1 MKCAFLHEPELE
13 FGRGERHCDVRYGM
27 MNFGPADVG
36 TGSAP
41 NPVRIGLV
49 GTGETIDGVM
59 SWLGKCSLGIPAKES
74 RQPNLFPA
82 FPGFTG
88 ESPFQSQLV
97 VEDRWKRS
105 IPQRLLR
112 SQSNGLPA
120 GTATSMADLLLEEVS
135 YLCEDTPVDVV
146 VVAVPRE
153 VLDIDLG
160 LEDGKDSDDDGPQ
173 GGDAPVD
180 FHHYLK
186 ARAMRLRAPTQLIT
200 PFTWSSERPK
210 KYVSKWEKP
219 LQDEAT
225 RAWNFFTALYYKA
238 KGVPWRLP
246 RSAADFDTCHVG
258 ISFYWNLK
266 SDALLTSMAQV
277 FNERG
282 EGVVVRGG
290 TAQLDKQDDQVH
302 LDRKDARSLL
312 ETALT
317 SYRQEHR
324 HLPARVVVHKSSIF
338 NAAEIDGMNAAAEGA
353 GIDMI
358 DLLSIGSTGM
368 RLFRTRQYPPLRGTV
383 LHLTGDEFLL
393 YTKGSVGFYQTY
405 PGMYIPSPLHVR
417 LAAVES
423 SAESLAKELL
433 TLTKMNWNN
442 TQFDGRL
449 PVTLKASRHVKDIL
463 KYVPEHGYV
472 APSYRYY
479 M

>member
-1 MKCAFLHEPELE
+1 MKCSFLHEPELE
-13 FGRGERHCDVRYGM
+13 FGGGERHCDVRFGM

-36 TGSAP
+36 RGSAP

-49 GTGETIDGVM
+49 GTGETIDGVL
-59 SWLGKCSLGIPAKES
+59 SWLGKCSFGIPAKES

-82 FPGFTG
+82 FPGFSE

-97 VEDRWKRS
+97 VEDRWKRQ

-112 SQSNGLPA
+112 SHSNTPSLA
-120 GTATSMADLLLEEVS
+120 ASSMADVFLEEVA
-135 YLCEDTPVDVV
+135 YLCDETPVDVIV
-146 VVAVPRE
+146 IAVPTE
-153 VLDIDLG
+153 VLDLG
-160 LEDGKDSDDDGPQ
+160 LGCEDGARSDDDPEENSEGS
-173 GGDAPVD
+173 VD

-186 ARAMRLRAPTQLIT
+186 AKAMRLRAPTQLIT
-200 PFTWSSERPK
+200 PFTWSSERPR

-258 ISFYWNLK
+258 VSFFWNLD
-266 SDALLTSMAQV
+266 SDALLTSVAQV

-290 TAQLDKQDDQVH
+290 TAQLDKQDHQVH
-302 LDRKDARSLL
+302 LDNKDASSLL
-312 ETALT
+312 QTALA
-317 SYRQEHR
+317 SYRKEHR
-324 HLPARVVVHKSSIF
+324 HLPARIVVHKSSIF
-338 NAAEIDGMNAAAEGA
+338 NAAEIDGMSVAAQNAGV
-353 GIDMI
+353 DML
-358 DLLSIGSTGM
+358 DLLSIGNTGM
-368 RLFRTRQYPPLRGTV
+368 RLFRTGRYPPLRGTV
-383 LHLTGDEFLL
+383 LHLTRDEFLL
-393 YTKGSVGFYQTY
+393 YTKGSVDFYRTY

-423 SAESLAKELL
+423 SADSLASELL

-449 PVTLKASRHVKDIL
+449 PVTLKASRQVKDIL
-463 KYVPEHGYV
+463 KYVPEGSRV